1 MSVLYADEQTALALR
16 TLYAQHGYRPYKVNQ
31 FEEYDL
37 YARNRR
43 FLTGEQILTFS
54 DTDGK
59 LMALKPDVTLS
70 IVKNTRDGDTPLKVS
85 YAEHVYRVPRGAV
98 GFKEIMQVGVECIGR
113 IDAYAM
119 GEVLTLAARSLQ
131 IISPRYALDVSD
143 MGIVSGILAGETI
156 GDDERA
162 QLLALIS
169 EKNLHELRALC
180 GALALSP
187 HTAALLEALIT
198 VSGPLEETL
207 AALTRLGL
215 PEACAPAV
223 ESLRAVSR
231 MMRAQ
236 GIDRVNLDFSVVND
250 MSYYNGLIFTGFVD
264 GIAGSVLSG
273 GRYDPLLRR
282 MGRSSQAIGFAVYL
296 DQLERFLYTREP
308 HDVDVLIL
316 YDDATDPLTVADAVG
331 EQTAQGHSV
340 RAQQREGSVRASL
353 IIDLRG
359 RRE

>member
-1 MSVLYADEQTALALR
+1 MSVLYADEQIALALR

-85 YAEHVYRVPRGAV
+85 YAEHVCRVPRGAV
-98 GFKEIMQVGVECIGR
+98 GFKEIMQAGVECIGD
-113 IDAYAM
+113 IDVYAM
-119 GEVLTLAARSLQ
+119 GEVLMLAAKSLQ

-169 EKNLHELRALC
+169 EKNLHELRARC
-180 GALALSP
+180 AALHVQP
-187 HTAALLEALIT
+187 RTAALLEALVT
-198 VSGPLEETL
+198 VCGPLEETL
-207 AALTRLGL
+207 EALTQLGL
-215 PEACAPAV
+215 PETCAPAV

-316 YDDATDPLTVADAVG
+316 YDDATDPLTVADAVSA
-331 EQTAQGHSV
+331 QTAQGHSV
-340 RAQQREGSVRASL
+340 RAQQCEGSVRASL